1 MKHIL
6 LFTLFVFAA
15 FVAKAQYPIDA
26 DTVAT
31 DSTEAKAVDTN
42 IITITVKELTFDMVK
57 VKGGTFTMGCNG
69 KKDSEC
75 YDNELPAHQVT
86 VSDFAIGKFEVTQD
100 IWVAVMDKNPSKWK
114 NDSLPVERVSWDDIQ
129 IFIDKLNRI
138 TGRTFRLPT
147 EAEWEYAARGGE
159 KSKSHKWA
167 GTSQD
172 LGSYC
177 WYLQNSKSHTH
188 KVGLKK
194 PNELGLY
201 DMSGNVWEWCSD
213 YQGKYKDQPQEN
225 PKGPRNGEE
234 RVLRGGCYTSP
245 SRGCRITDRSNYN
258 PQLKYSYYG
267 FRLAM
272 DL

>member
-31 DSTEAKAVDTN
+31 DSTEAKVVDTN

-57 VKGGTFTMGCNG
+57 VKGGTFTMGCSNP
-69 KKDSEC
+69 KDKDC
-75 YDNELPAHQVT
+75 YDNEFPAHQVT

-114 NDSLPVERVSWDDIQ
+114 HDSLPVERVSWDDIQ

-147 EAEWEYAARGGE
+147 
-159 KSKSHKWA
+159 
-167 GTSQD
+167 
-172 LGSYC
+172 
-177 WYLQNSKSHTH
+177 
-188 KVGLKK
+188 
-194 PNELGLY
+194 
-201 DMSGNVWEWCSD
+201 
-213 YQGKYKDQPQEN
+213 
-225 PKGPRNGEE
+225 
-234 RVLRGGCYTSP
+234 
-245 SRGCRITDRSNYN
+245 
-258 PQLKYSYYG
+258 
-267 FRLAM
+267 
-272 DL
+272 